1 MLTLLTFFELVS
13 PWTSGHMSLPHLRP
27 TKHLPKSGHEINH
40 MSHVVAGKSG
50 YDWSDVYY
58 MYPTPK
64 FNIDTKN
71 RHILKG
77 DTLKN
82 HHVWYLGIQTDFD
95 IVFKGTSPAAPR
107 CVGVKQRVYY
117 CKKNN
122 FDLQKIPNR
131 THWTDPWTWVS
142 NSSSNLLRGP
152 LVRSHSIFDGLT
164 PSNSN

>member
-1 MLTLLTFFELVS
+1 
-13 PWTSGHMSLPHLRP
+13 
-27 TKHLPKSGHEINH
+27 

-82 HHVWYLGIQTDFD
+82 HHVGCLGIQMDFD
-95 IVFKGTSPAAPR
+95 IDFKGTFPAAPR
-107 CVGVKQRVYY
+107 CVGVNQRVTLLV
-117 CKKNN
+117 
-122 FDLQKIPNR
+122 DLQKISKR
-131 THWTDPWTWVS
+131 TH
-142 NSSSNLLRGP
+142 
-152 LVRSHSIFDGLT
+152 
-164 PSNSN
+164 